1 MEEFGGD
8 VQAIQVSALKGT
20 GLDSLEEAI
29 AALAEISDLRA
40 DPGASVEGV
49 VIETKMDK
57 GLGQAVNISLPYLL
71 DVCI

>member
-8 VQAIQVSALKGT
+8 IQAIQVSALKGT

-57 GLGQAVNISLPYLL
+57 GLGY
-71 DVCI
+71 